1 MIFCR
6 GQKNS
11 YLHGFCSSTLPKYG
25 EGILPTFAMWSTQIQ
40 SLCSHW
46 FNYPLHNLISILPCQ
61 VSLFLN
67 MYGLWEL
74 ANGSVNKTLVA
85 LGTGLL
91 PLLFHFLF
99 VNMKFSML
107 RRKEHL
113 SAGAR
118 ERLQRHVL
126 RQLEPETTS
135 KTIATSAGDDAANSM
150 ERERNNLEGN
160 SSRWVVAQYHLQQ
173 IGHQE
178 R

>member
-1 MIFCR
+1 
-6 GQKNS
+6 
-11 YLHGFCSSTLPKYG
+11 
-25 EGILPTFAMWSTQIQ
+25 
-40 SLCSHW
+40 
-46 FNYPLHNLISILPCQ
+46 
-61 VSLFLN
+61 

-107 RRKEHL
+107 RRKEHF

-135 KTIATSAGDDAANSM
+135 ITIATSAGDDAANSM
-150 ERERNNLEGN
+150 ERQGNNLEGN
-160 SSRWVVAQYHLQQ
+160 SSRWVMAQYHLQQ

-178 R
+178 RET